1 MLANIVALA
10 VDLVDVTS
18 AGESSIGHVLLVVGP
33 RDVLRLEQVDNG
45 KDFLRRIVDFVV
57 FHTEVVSSDT
67 GEVVRL
73 RGVGG
78 GVVVGQS
85 NTTLGEVVEIF

>member
-1 MLANIVALA
+1 MLANVVALT
-10 VDLVDVTS
+10 VDLVVVGG
-18 AGESSIGHVLLVVGP
+18 AGESSRRHVLLVVSP

-45 KDFLRRIVDFVV
+45 KDFLGRIVDFVV

-78 GVVVGQS
+78 GVVVGQG
-85 NTTLGEVVEIF
+85 NTTLGEVFEVL